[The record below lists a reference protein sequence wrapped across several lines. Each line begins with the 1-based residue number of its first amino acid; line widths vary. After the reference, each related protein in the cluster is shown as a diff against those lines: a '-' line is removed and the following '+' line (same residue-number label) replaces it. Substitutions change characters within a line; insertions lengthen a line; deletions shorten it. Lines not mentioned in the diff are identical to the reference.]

1 VNSTKKAYLLTAL
14 CVLAWSLIPVVSKLA
29 TQDVSSMQFLLLS
42 NALSAMMAFIVAF
55 TRRPSWRA
63 LSTNLSQSLW
73 RTALPGF
80 LGCYFYYLC
89 LYHGYARADGIN
101 VLVIQYL
108 WPVLVVLLAP
118 MFFPGRIR
126 LPGLL
131 AVTLGF
137 LGAAIV
143 ATRGDV
149 SSFAT
154 LDLTTLG
161 IVLAGASAFALFTLL
176 SPRVAGDAAT
186 NVFLFFAWATML
198 SWVTVALGDGWRLPS
213 SWRAWVGLLANGCV
227 INGISYFWWLRASQL
242 VNPARLAPLVFVAP
256 VLATVWLVVIFNAP
270 FHPIYAAG
278 LGLCLIAGYLATRVS
293 SHN

>member
-1 VNSTKKAYLLTAL
+1 VNSTKSAYFLAVL
-14 CVLAWSLIPVVSKLA
+14 CIFAWSLIPVVSKLA
-29 TQDVSSMQFLLLS
+29 TRDVSSMQFLLLS
-42 NALSAMMAFIVAF
+42 NALSAMMAFIVAVAR
-55 TRRPSWRA
+55 RRPLRALAADLSGNFWRA
-63 LSTNLSQSLW
+63 
-73 RTALPGF
+73 ALPGF
-80 LGCYFYYLC
+80 LGCFFYYLC
-89 LYHGYARADGIN
+89 LYHGYARADGIS

-126 LPGLL
+126 MSGLL
-131 AVTLGF
+131 AVMLGF
-137 LGAAIV
+137 VGAAVV

-161 IVLAGASAFALFTLL
+161 IVLAGACAFALFTLV

-198 SWVTVALGDGWRLPS
+198 SLVTVALGDGWRLPS
-213 SWRAWVGLLANGCV
+213 SWRSWVGLLANGCI
-227 INGISYFWWLRASQL
+227 INGVSYFWWLRASQL

-256 VLATVWLVVIFNAP
+256 VLATVWLVGFFDAP
-270 FHPIYAAG
+270 FHPIYIAG
-278 LGLCLIAGYLATRVS
+278 FGLCLGAGYLATRFS
-293 SHN
+293 PRG